1 MGGGGA
7 GAEGERDGGGG
18 EDAKDAGYGVSP
30 WGLVASGCEE
40 PLLVHTPEVAATGPI
55 VTALAQPSDTVSPT

>member
-1 MGGGGA
+1 M
-7 GAEGERDGGGG
+7 GGG